1 MTILFYIEVLFALL
15 FSVLLIIKNFSILSI
30 IAFILGLIF
39 SVWFGFCSYA
49 FFKNTTQKRMIK
61 LRKTMQYVPFVCIA
75 IFIMSRT
82 IDAESLNGREFM
94 DGILAVYWIC
104 LIIFNRILLFRL
116 NDKRV
121 QKYFPKLIGF
131 NVKKKHSVFFEIIE
145 WVDAII
151 QAACV
156 VFLFTVFIFQLYVI
170 PSESMVS
177 QFMIGDRVAG
187 VKFLSGP
194 TFPLSSFRFPQ
205 FHKYERGDVVIIRN
219 PHYENEPNNE
229 LKFFMSQLIQYFT
242 LTTVNINKDEN
253 GNVKADPLVKRI
265 VGLAGEKVMLVD
277 GVLYIK
283 KAGEKEFKPFD
294 ESSYV
299 IWNLSA
305 LPQSELKYVR
315 DKEKMTTEKL
325 NKLQSVEALRANVD
339 FAEAEKEADILIQ
352 KMKEIKGKPDSVF
365 SANDFLS
372 KGQYLINRMAQDN
385 EIIASKILT
394 TDGGLIWFENFLK
407 GQNTQKNF
415 SKYNLY
421 EKRNAQLNVLIKT
434 AFGKLFV
441 RNAELYKE
449 NASKE
454 KLVSDEERINIIGEL
469 EEYLFY
475 LAFSSQRNM
484 NEFPQGEEEYIPEG
498 NYFMMGD
505 NRFNSL
511 DMRHEYKYHIEELN
525 ADDQFS
531 ILFITNVKPRYI
543 PSSKMLGTVN
553 FILYPFSRFGKVK

>member
-1 MTILFYIEVLFALL
+1 MAILFYIEVLFALL
-15 FSVLLIIKNFSILSI
+15 FSGLLIIKNAGGLSML
-30 IAFILGLIF
+30 AVLFGLIF
-39 SVWFGFCSYA
+39 SVWLGFCGYA
-49 FFKNTTQKRMIK
+49 FLKNATQKRMIR
-61 LRKTMQYVPFVCIA
+61 LRKTMEYVPFVFIA
-75 IFIMSRT
+75 VFILSRAKG
-82 IDAESLNGREFM
+82 AESFSGREFM
-94 DGILAVYWIC
+94 DGILAVYCIF

-116 NDKRV
+116 HDKRV
-121 QKYFPKLIGF
+121 QKYFPQITGF
-131 NVKKKHSVFFEIIE
+131 DVKKRRSVFFEILE

-156 VFLFTVFIFQLYVI
+156 VLLFTVFIFQLYVI

-205 FHKYERGDVVIIRN
+205 FHTYERGDVVIIRN

-229 LKFFMSQLIQYFT
+229 LKFFMSQLIQYLT

-253 GNVKADPLVKRI
+253 GSVKADPLVKRV

-283 KAGEKEFKPFD
+283 KAGEKEFKPLD
-294 ESSYV
+294 ESAYV
-299 IWNLSA
+299 TWNLSA
-305 LPQSELKYVR
+305 LPQSQLKYVR
-315 DKEKMTTEKL
+315 DTEKMTTEKL
-325 NKLQSVEALRANVD
+325 NRLQSVETLRANVD

-365 SANDFLS
+365 SVNEFLN
-372 KGQYLINRMAQDN
+372 KGQYLITRMAQDN

-394 TDGGLIWFENFLK
+394 TDGGLTWFENFLK
-407 GQNTQKNF
+407 GQYTKKNI
-415 SKYNLY
+415 SEYNLY

-441 RNAELYKE
+441 RNAELYKA
-449 NASKE
+449 NASNE
-454 KLVSDEERINIIGEL
+454 KLASDEERIHIIGEL
-469 EEYLFY
+469 EEYVFY
-475 LAFSSQRNM
+475 LAFSTQRNM

-511 DMRHEYKYHIEELN
+511 DMRHEYTYHIEELN

-531 ILFITNVKPRYI
+531 MLFITNVRPRSI
-543 PSSKMLGTVN
+543 PASKMLGTVN